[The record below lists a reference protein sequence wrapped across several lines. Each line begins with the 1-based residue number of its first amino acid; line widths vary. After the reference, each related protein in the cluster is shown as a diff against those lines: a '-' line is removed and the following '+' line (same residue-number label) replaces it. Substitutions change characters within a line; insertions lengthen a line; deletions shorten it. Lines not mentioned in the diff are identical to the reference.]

1 MKITEVFN
9 SDVKGKVIKRTN
21 NSFITKA
28 TIGDRDIKF
37 QAAGN
42 DGDWE
47 VDFIEQSSKGDT
59 FSKTGSGNELQVFS
73 FVIESLQTFISMYAP
88 AQVAFTS
95 DKSDGNR
102 SKLYNRMAKRIN
114 IPGYHIEHS
123 DRGPA
128 GYDIFK
134 IIRDQ

>member
-9 SDVKGKVIKRTN
+9 SDVKGRVVKRTN
-21 NSFITKA
+21 SSFITRA
-28 TIGDRDIKF
+28 TIGNRDIKF
-37 QAAGN
+37 QAVGHEA
-42 DGDWE
+42 DWE

-59 FSKTGSGNELQVFS
+59 FSKSGSGNELQVFS
-73 FVIESLQTFISMYAP
+73 FVIESLQLFISMYAP
-88 AQVAFTS
+88 DQVAFTS

-102 SKLYNRMAKRIN
+102 SKLYARMAKRVS
-114 IPGYHIEHS
+114 IPGYHVEHS

-134 IIRDQ
+134 IIRDK